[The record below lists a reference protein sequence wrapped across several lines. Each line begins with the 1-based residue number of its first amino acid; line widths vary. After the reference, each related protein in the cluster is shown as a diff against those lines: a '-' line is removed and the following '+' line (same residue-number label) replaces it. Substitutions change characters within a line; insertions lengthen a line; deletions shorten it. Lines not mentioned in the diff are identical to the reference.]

1 MRKTVWYYET
11 INRYTGV
18 IDRFFSMLYVDEI
31 RAKKWVY
38 SVDCLGWIEDGK
50 VMAFFGEFAED

>member
-18 IDRFFSMLYVDEI
+18 VERFFSRLYVDEI
-31 RAKKWVY
+31 RSKKWVY
-38 SVDCLGWIEDGK
+38 FVDCLGWIEDGK
-50 VMAFFGEFAED
+50 ITAFFGEFAEE